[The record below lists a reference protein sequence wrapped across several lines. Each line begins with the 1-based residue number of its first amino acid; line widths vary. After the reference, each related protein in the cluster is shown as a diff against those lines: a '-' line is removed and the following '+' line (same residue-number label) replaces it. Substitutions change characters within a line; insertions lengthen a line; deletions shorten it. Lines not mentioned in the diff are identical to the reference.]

1 MATREEIAEQ
11 AKRAQSSA
19 ANLRAEA
26 AELRE
31 LGEDLEDEEML
42 RAAGRL
48 DAQARKTEQTIA
60 RAKAVRS

>member
-11 AKRAQSSA
+11 VKRAKASA

-26 AELRE
+26 AQLRE
-31 LGEDLEDEEML
+31 MGEDLEDEEML

-48 DAQARKTEQTIA
+48 DAQARRTEQTIA
-60 RAKAVRS
+60 EAQAVLS